1 VLPLVPSS
9 DHRLA
14 AEDEIDKPEES
25 PSSDPKPRAKGRAL
39 VRTDGEEAD
48 AATIRA
54 ADIRDAR
61 ADWKAKTLP
70 EYSGLIEAELEPEP
84 SPE

>member
-1 VLPLVPSS
+1 MTGKVS
-9 DHRLA
+9 DRFA
-14 AEDEIDKPEES
+14 AEDDLDKPDS
-25 PSSDPKPRAKGRAL
+25 PSANPKPRARGRAI
-39 VRTDGEEAD
+39 VRTDGEEAE

-70 EYSGLIEAELEPEP
+70 EFANLIDAELDPDP

>member
-1 VLPLVPSS
+1 MTGKVS
-9 DHRLA
+9 DRLA
-14 AEDEIDKPEES
+14 AEDDIDSPEKS
-25 PSSDPKPRAKGRAL
+25 PSTDPNRRARGRAL

-70 EYSGLIEAELEPEP
+70 AFANLIDAELEPES